1 MSSYRKILYHIIFRP
16 KMSERVLTI
25 EYTSRLYEYI
35 SGIIKNKKCYLYQIN
50 GTEDHIHLLS
60 DLHPSLALADYIREI
75 KTSSSIWLK
84 SQSTFPKFKGWA
96 DGYAAVTCSY
106 SERSRL
112 IEYIKNQREH
122 HKKVSFEEEYRAI
135 LNEYGIK
142 IDERY
147 FP

>member
-1 MSSYRKILYHIIFRP
+1 
-16 KMSERVLTI
+16 MSERVLTI

-35 SGIIKNKKCYLYQIN
+35 SGIIKNKNCYLYQIN

-84 SQSTFPKFKGWA
+84 SQKTFPKFKGWA
-96 DGYAAVTCSY
+96 DGYAGVTCSY
-106 SERSRL
+106 SEKNRL
-112 IEYIKNQREH
+112 IDYIKNQREH
-122 HKKVSFEEEYRAI
+122 HKKVSFLEEYRAI
-135 LNEYGIK
+135 LNEYGIE